1 MLGVFLV
8 TFQQGSLTLM
18 PSATRQVN
26 SLSETGLEDRL
37 GKGDVLALIQHTS
50 WDLRLCLAEY
60 DFIFQD
66 RL

>member
-1 MLGVFLV
+1 
-8 TFQQGSLTLM
+8 M

-37 GKGDVLALIQHTS
+37 GKGDVLALIQHAS